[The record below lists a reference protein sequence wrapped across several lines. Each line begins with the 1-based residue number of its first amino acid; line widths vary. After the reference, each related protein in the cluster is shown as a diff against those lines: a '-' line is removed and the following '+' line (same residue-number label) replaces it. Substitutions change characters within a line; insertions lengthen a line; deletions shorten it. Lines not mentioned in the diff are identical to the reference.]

1 MKYKAYSRRK
11 FGALL
16 REWAGR
22 NKGLMLW
29 MLLGLVALLA
39 FETVIDLRFIPGPA
53 RWYLLGLL
61 HAGLCAAAAVLL
73 LLAFFAH
80 ERQAIF
86 QMRGAWG
93 EENTR
98 DELARAKRRRLI
110 WGWVDSVSLEYG
122 DIDHLVVTRAGGIV
136 AIDSK
141 WRTAT
146 NPGDLD
152 AMARDAQKTRLR
164 AEAVVRTQL
173 QRGRGSHRRPT
184 TAHRV
189 TPLLVIWGPVQH
201 TVPAAASVEGVD
213 VVGGRQLRAWL
224 KQLDGE
230 RVERGA
236 ARDLLD
242 RLERFRATAWEAA
255 L

>member
-80 ERQAIF
+80 EGQAIF

-93 EENTR
+93 EKDTR
-98 DELARAKRRRLI
+98 DEALTMRLS
-110 WGWVDSVSLEYG
+110 DS
-122 DIDHLVVTRAGGIV
+122 TAAGGRSPGPSAQPLRTV
-136 AIDSK
+136 APSA
-141 WRTAT
+141 AT
-146 NPGDLD
+146 CWPGRYLG
-152 AMARDAQKTRLR
+152 T
-164 AEAVVRTQL
+164 
-173 QRGRGSHRRPT
+173 
-184 TAHRV
+184 
-189 TPLLVIWGPVQH
+189 
-201 TVPAAASVEGVD
+201 
-213 VVGGRQLRAWL
+213 
-224 KQLDGE
+224 
-230 RVERGA
+230 
-236 ARDLLD
+236 
-242 RLERFRATAWEAA
+242 
-255 L
+255 